1 MLHSVLLALRRPEHS
16 ALHEELGCGRLF
28 EHVVVVAEG
37 VVEHAAKK
45 GPAAVL
51 ARLPGEERAPR
62 CLLLA
67 ALLMI
72 AYILLDA
79 LSCLLAALL
88 LLFLALAGRGRA
100 AESGERE
107 LF

>member
-1 MLHSVLLALRRPEHS
+1 MPGAWSRRCACWRRS
-16 ALHEELGCGRLF
+16 ACPSPIPQNAMR
-28 EHVVVVAEG
+28 
-37 VVEHAAKK
+37 
-45 GPAAVL
+45 
-51 ARLPGEERAPR
+51 RAPR

-88 LLFLALAGRGRA
+88 LLFLALAVRGRA
-100 AESGERE
+100 VESGERE

>member
-1 MLHSVLLALRRPEHS
+1 MSET
-16 ALHEELGCGRLF
+16 
-28 EHVVVVAEG
+28 VV
-37 VVEHAAKK
+37 
-45 GPAAVL
+45 
-51 ARLPGEERAPR
+51 
-62 CLLLA
+62 CLLVA

-100 AESGERE
+100 VESGERE

>member
-1 MLHSVLLALRRPEHS
+1 MPAPGAAAAPAGGGAPAPPPIPRNAMRRALRQ
-16 ALHEELGCGRLF
+16 
-28 EHVVVVAEG
+28 
-37 VVEHAAKK
+37 KK

>member
-1 MLHSVLLALRRPEHS
+1 MPGAWSRRCACWRRS
-16 ALHEELGCGRLF
+16 ACPSPIPQNAMRR
-28 EHVVVVAEG
+28 APRQ
-37 VVEHAAKK
+37 KK
-45 GPAAVL
+45 AAVL